1 MRHFHRYSQV
11 FLALLFLVEASGP
24 AQTIKPVTKAQPQA
38 DSALVEQPNKG
49 PIKAV
54 PAGRSDP
61 YKGFK
66 FLIRSG
72 TTTVAAFTEYT
83 EIGNAS
89 RPPSGK
95 SAGGAVG
102 PQVPVTVPGS
112 LVGSNGSVTL
122 NCTPSS
128 SNGSNTGVDGKAIQ
142 RNDDWTITLKCA
154 IPYDKV
160 TLQRGVTV
168 DPDFAVWISGSASGK
183 GRDLTVEAVNEGS
196 KASLGYRLSGCTVGS
211 AKTMP
216 TPEVAPGAHATNITD
231 LELHCAAVQ
240 RY

>member
-1 MRHFHRYSQV
+1 MRHFHRYLQI
-11 FLALLFLVEASGP
+11 FLALLFLVEASAP
-24 AQTIKPVTKAQPQA
+24 AQTINPMTKAEP
-38 DSALVEQPNKG
+38 DFALVGQPDKS

-54 PAGRSDP
+54 PAGRTDP
-61 YKGFK
+61 YKGYK

-72 TTTVAAFTEYT
+72 TSTVAAFTEYT

-95 SAGGAVG
+95 SAGGAGG

-122 NCTPSS
+122 NCTPS

-168 DPDFAVWISGSASGK
+168 DPDFAGWISGSSSGK

-211 AKTMP
+211 VKT
-216 TPEVAPGAHATNITD
+216 TPEVAAGAHATNIAD